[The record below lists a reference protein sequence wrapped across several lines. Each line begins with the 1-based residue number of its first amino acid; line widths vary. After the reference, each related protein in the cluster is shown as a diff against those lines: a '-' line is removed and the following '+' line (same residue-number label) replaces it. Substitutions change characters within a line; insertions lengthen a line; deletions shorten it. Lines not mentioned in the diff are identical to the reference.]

1 MNWLDIVILVTLVV
15 VGFIGWRTGV
25 IKAVFG
31 AVGVIAGIFLAGRF
45 GGPLGD
51 SLDFI
56 TDENLAKLIGF
67 VVVFAVIFIG
77 AMFAANILRKLLKL
91 ILLGWVDSAGG
102 AALGLVAGSL
112 LWVGLIGLVG
122 SFPIGGLDRS
132 IDDSAT
138 ATFLADKVSVGL
150 ALLPSEYRDVLS
162 LVEARGGSGGG
173 GPAVE
178 FTGMAVE
185 RVTASRLTLVATLEV
200 DNPGGSE
207 GTITLLRY
215 LFHHLDG
222 DSVILLDFGTLEDLP
237 VAADTTTEVKV
248 PLDLGGG
255 AAATQGSL
263 VQRLIDGESATFR
276 VEGTVAIELPSG
288 SEEVEFD
295 YEGEAEVRAP

>member
-45 GGPLGD
+45 GGPLAEN
-51 SLDFI
+51 LDFI

-162 LVEARGGSGGG
+162 LIESRGGGDDV
-173 GPAVE
+173 AVD
-178 FTGMAVE
+178 FTGMTVE
-185 RVTASRLTLVATLEV
+185 RVSASRLTLVATLDV
-200 DNPGGSE
+200 DNPSGSE

-222 DSVILLDFGTLEDLP
+222 DRVTLLDFGTLEDLP
-237 VAADTTTEVKV
+237 VAAETTAEVRV

-288 SEEVEFD
+288 SEELEFD